1 MINIKN
7 LKLREQEN
15 LNFQKLKEIFIVRE
29 AKNVKIICVEFAA
42 SFLRTIGNLEV
53 TLATNTQAR
62 VRVINK
68 RGKSDLKEQSKEK
81 HSRLLNNNS

>member
-29 AKNVKIICVEFAA
+29 AKNVKIICVKFAA
-42 SFLRTIGNLEV
+42 SLLRTIGNLEV